1 MRDDGEINFIES
13 FGLNLTLVTLFFF
26 ILKLSACAAIHID
39 RELGLFCLEKA
50 VGRPDSC
57 LSDKKG
63 CTSKKEFHEEHMLV
77 LLEMLVPFIPI
88 E

>member
-39 RELGLFCLEKA
+39 RELGLF
-50 VGRPDSC
+50 
-57 LSDKKG
+57 
-63 CTSKKEFHEEHMLV
+63 
-77 LLEMLVPFIPI
+77 
-88 E
+88 